1 MPKSVIVK
9 SFPAPGL
16 RLSPSPAPGTQN
28 NVEAEAEDPLFITDN
43 VLLVEHSATSETYL
57 YSAQFSV

>member
-16 RLSPSPAPGTQN
+16 KLSPSLAPGTQN
-28 NVEAEAEDPLFITDN
+28 NVEADAEDPLLTTDN
-43 VLLVEHSATSETYL
+43 VLLVEHSAPSETYL
-57 YSAQFSV
+57 YFSPSSV